1 MLLLLASAVEGVGII
16 SIISLFQNIE
26 NFTDKI
32 LLSYELPFYPNTE
45 ISFFLSGFNLLTIA
59 VIFILFKGAL
69 LYLAHGYSAILR
81 GTLLKQIR
89 LAIFVKTRDVNYN
102 HFTKIEQGT
111 FINSFNEQ
119 ALKAAVALHSMVGFF
134 SLFFTTIVYIIAI
147 GFLNT
152 SFVYYALPFLLVVP
166 PLFNK
171 LSAKVV
177 DRSSKIAIVSEYQNQ
192 TFLDVLASF
201 KDLKSQDG
209 FKVFTQRMVH
219 RINAVANEYV
229 SLGWMGAFTTSI
241 REPVGFVAAIITICF
256 MVFYNGLDLT
266 DTFIVAALLYRIA
279 TMTVTAQRNLQ
290 GALEAYGALTNV
302 ESLLTDLERNK
313 DDVALVQNEIARPLE
328 HFNFVLK
335 NYSVG
340 EKVILKNIKLRIN
353 KGEIIGFFGQ
363 SGAGK
368 STLIDIIC
376 GLRDNVEGFI
386 EVNSNKVSEEN
397 IISWR
402 GCIGIA
408 RSDSRIYQGTVLEN
422 ITKFKYRFI
431 NELEDT
437 EQKKLM
443 RVCKI
448 ACLDQA
454 LQDAKLCFDAVISHN
469 TPTLSNGQKQRLI
482 LARELY
488 SEPDLLIIDEGT
500 NGLDELT
507 ERSILAA
514 IKENQN
520 TTIFVSHNLKA
531 FIACDE
537 VYALAS
543 GTTELI
549 QKHRIGEQ

>member
-1 MLLLLASAVEGVGII
+1 MKVILLFLLLLLASAVEGVGII

-279 TMTVTAQRNLQ
+279 TMTVTAQRSLQ

-500 NGLDELT
+500 NGLHELT
-507 ERSILAA
+507 EKSILAA

-531 FIACDE
+531 
-537 VYALAS
+537 Y
-543 GTTELI
+543 
-549 QKHRIGEQ
+549 